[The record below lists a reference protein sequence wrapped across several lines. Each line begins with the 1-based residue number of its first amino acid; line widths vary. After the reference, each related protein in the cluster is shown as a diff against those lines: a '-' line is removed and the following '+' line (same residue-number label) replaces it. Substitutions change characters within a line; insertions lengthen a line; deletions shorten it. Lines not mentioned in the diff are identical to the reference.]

1 MLCAIVAP
9 VVCAEQSQATAEAC
23 RKLQEGLG
31 RQVRILSGISDAET
45 AHAALVPL
53 SESMQYLRKMKGDTN
68 NAELW
73 RYLDNTPG
81 VKLPIITILEDMM
94 VQLQRLEK
102 AHFYGNEELRRMLGQ
117 WLNPGH

>member
-1 MLCAIVAP
+1 M
-9 VVCAEQSQATAEAC
+9 VCAEQSQATAEAC

-31 RQVRILSGISDAET
+31 RQVRILSGISDAKT
-45 AHAALVPL
+45 ARAALVPL
-53 SESMQYLRKMKGDTN
+53 SESMQYLRKMTEDTD

-102 AHFYGNEELRRMLGQ
+102 AHFFGDAELQRMIEA
-117 WLNPGH
+117 WMNH